1 MIKNQIS
8 LFEGGKCQANH
19 DEENHIFP
27 DGEIK
32 AVYGKRT
39 ACGRKEMKSEMK
51 KIYKS
56 HWRSNFHIF
65 PAYIVLEGGSITLRL
80 NLKLL

>member
-39 ACGRKEMKSEMK
+39 ACGKGDAMF
-51 KIYKS
+51 Y
-56 HWRSNFHIF
+56 
-65 PAYIVLEGGSITLRL
+65 
-80 NLKLL
+80 